1 MNKTT
6 RPIFL
11 VYSKQYYSSVW
22 STGGSVG
29 VIVPVLVSPP
39 FFGLMGVLL
48 GSVISFSLPFRL
60 IGLREGVLAN
70 EGKVAWQ
77 EGLTEIMKLLNI
89 VRKYY
94 VYMRIIIIKI
104 Y

>member
-1 MNKTT
+1 M
-6 RPIFL
+6 
-11 VYSKQYYSSVW
+11 V

-29 VIVPVLVSPP
+29 VTVPVLVSPP

-70 EGKVAWQ
+70 DGKVAWQ
-77 EGLTEIMKLLNI
+77 EGLTEKLKLLI
-89 VRKYY
+89 
-94 VYMRIIIIKI
+94 
-104 Y
+104 